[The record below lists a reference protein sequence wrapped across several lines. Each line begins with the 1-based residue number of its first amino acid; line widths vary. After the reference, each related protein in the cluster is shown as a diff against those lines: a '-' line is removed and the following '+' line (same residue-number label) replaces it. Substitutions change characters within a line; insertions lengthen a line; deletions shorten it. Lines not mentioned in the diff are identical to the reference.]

1 MIKSVQSLR
10 FLFIM
15 LVIFSHIYGKVFDFG
30 GECGVSFFFILSGFI
45 LSYAY
50 GKDVLDGNF
59 QTMAFV
65 KRQLTKFYPL
75 HLLTFVVMVVLDA
88 RLNCCYEW
96 YRLLPNAL
104 LLQSWIPDDSF
115 FFVANG
121 SSWFLSDLLFFYL
134 VFAVAFRLLMQ
145 LSHRQLLLLGLVIVG
160 LYFLLASSVPLEK
173 VNAVLYTSPVTRVI
187 DFCIGILC
195 FRLYASDQWL
205 QVRNK
210 LQTMSA
216 LSVGL
221 IELAMVMMVV
231 GSFFVYENMSLR
243 FRCVALFWLV
253 LPFFLMVY
261 VSTDKASG
269 MVTKLLHHP
278 SMQWLGNIS
287 FELFLTHMVTLRVI
301 YSIMLSLGY
310 GETARK
316 QTLAIAL
323 TLILLV
329 VVSYLAKRW
338 LVDPVGRKL
347 RCYIK

>member
-1 MIKSVQSLR
+1 MIQSVQSLR

-50 GKDVLDGNF
+50 GKKVLDGNF

-88 RLNCCYEW
+88 RLNCYYEW

-134 VFAVAFRLLMQ
+134 IFAVAFRLLVQM
-145 LSHRQLLLLGLVIVG
+145 SHRQLLLLGLVTAGV
-160 LYFLLASSVPLEK
+160 YSLLAMSIPLEK
-173 VNAVLYTSPVTRVI
+173 VNAVLYASPATRVI

-195 FRLYASDQWL
+195 FRLYASDRWL
-205 QVRNK
+205 QVRDK

-216 LSVGL
+216 WSVSL
-221 IELAMVMMVV
+221 IELAMVAMVIC
-231 GSFFVYENMSLR
+231 SFFVYEHASLR

-253 LPFFLMVY
+253 LPLFLMVY

-269 MVTKLLHHP
+269 VVTRLLHHP

-287 FELFLTHMVTLRVI
+287 FELFLTHWITLRII
-301 YSIMLSLGY
+301 YSVMLSLGY
-310 GETARK
+310 GETVRK
-316 QTLAIAL
+316 QALVLIL
-323 TLILLV
+323 TLTLLV
-329 VVSYLAKRW
+329 VVSYLAKRCF
-338 LVDPVGRKL
+338 VDPVGQKL
-347 RCYIK
+347 RSYIK

>member
-1 MIKSVQSLR
+1 MIQSVQSLR

-15 LVIFSHIYGKVFDFG
+15 LVVFSHIYGKVFDFG

-50 GKDVLDGNF
+50 AKQVLEGNF
-59 QTMAFV
+59 QTMSFV

-88 RLNCCYEW
+88 RLGRYFEW

-134 VFAVAFRLLMQ
+134 VFASAFKLLVQ
-145 LSHRQLLLLGLVIVG
+145 IPHRKLLLLGFVIGG
-160 LYFLLASSVPLEK
+160 LYILLALSIPLEK
-173 VNAVLYTSPVTRVI
+173 VNAVLYASPALRVI

-195 FRLYASDQWL
+195 YRLYASEWGQRMRNRL
-205 QVRNK
+205 QSMS
-210 LQTMSA
+210 TMSISIVELTMVA
-216 LSVGL
+216 L
-221 IELAMVMMVV
+221 VV
-231 GSFFVYENMSLR
+231 CSFFVYENMSLR

-253 LPFFLMVY
+253 LPLFLTVY
-261 VSTDKASG
+261 VSSDKASG

-278 SMQWLGNIS
+278 VLQRLGDIS
-287 FELFLTHMVTLRVI
+287 FELYLTHWITLRVF
-301 YSIMLSLGY
+301 YSIMLTLGY
-310 GETARK
+310 GEAARK
-316 QTLAIAL
+316 QILVIAL
-323 TLILLV
+323 SLIVIVL
-329 VVSYLAKRW
+329 VSYLTKRFF
-338 LVDPVGRKL
+338 VEPISRKL

>member
-1 MIKSVQSLR
+1 MIQSVQSLR

-15 LVIFSHIYGKVFDFG
+15 LVVFSHIYGKVFDFG

-50 GKDVLDGNF
+50 AKQVLEGNF
-59 QTMAFV
+59 QTMSFV

-88 RLNCCYEW
+88 RLGRYFEW

-115 FFVANG
+115 IFEANG

-134 VFAVAFRLLMQ
+134 VFASAFKLLVQ
-145 LSHRQLLLLGLVIVG
+145 IPHRKLLLLGLVIGG
-160 LYFLLASSVPLEK
+160 LYILLALSIPLEK
-173 VNAVLYTSPVTRVI
+173 VNAVLYASPALRVI

-195 FRLYASDQWL
+195 FRLYASEWGQR
-205 QVRNK
+205 V
-210 LQTMSA
+210 A
-216 LSVGL
+216 L
-221 IELAMVMMVV
+221 VV
-231 GSFFVYENMSLR
+231 CSFFVYENMSLR

-253 LPFFLMVY
+253 LPLFLTVY
-261 VSTDKASG
+261 VSSDKASG

-278 SMQWLGNIS
+278 VLQRLGDIS
-287 FELFLTHMVTLRVI
+287 FELYLTHWITLRVF
-301 YSIMLSLGY
+301 YSIMLTFGY

-316 QTLAIAL
+316 QILVIAL
-323 TLILLV
+323 SLIVIVL
-329 VVSYLAKRW
+329 VSYLTKHFF
-338 LVDPVGRKL
+338 VEPISRKL